1 MKILH
6 IIPTYK
12 PAYIYGGPIFSV
24 SLICENLVK
33 EGHEVL
39 MLTTT
44 ANGKNELDVPIGE
57 IQTVD
62 GVPTIYFKRWT
73 KDHTHISPALMWN
86 VFIKC
91 KKYDA
96 VHIHSWWN
104 IPVMVSVLLCWVRG
118 VKPILSP
125 RGMLSDF
132 TFEKNHSSLKGIFH
146 NTIGKFLLNKTRLHL
161 TAEAEQKECE
171 SIGTDNFVLPNYIQ
185 LNSAKFKIQNL
196 NKKETF
202 NILFLSRIH
211 VKKNIENLFRAL
223 ETINFDFQLNVAGM
237 GEENYLSG
245 LKKLANKLG
254 IANKIKW
261 LGEVH
266 GKEKFEVY
274 SNADLLVL
282 PSFNENFANVVIES
296 LSTGTP
302 VMVSEHVGLADYV
315 EQNNLGW
322 ICGTDAEN
330 IRKYLEIIFADK
342 NRLEEIGKK
351 AVEITQQDFSPT
363 ELTKRYIVQYKR

>member
-33 EGHEVL
+33 AGHEVL

-44 ANGKNELDVPIGE
+44 ANGKEELQVPIGKT
-57 IQTVD
+57 QTVD

-73 KDHTHISPALMWN
+73 KDHTHFSPALMWN
-86 VFIKC
+86 VFVKC

-104 IPVMVSVLLCWVRG
+104 IPVMVSVLLCWLRG

-132 TFEKNHSSLKGIFH
+132 TFGENHSSIKGFFH
-146 NTIGKFLLNKTRLHL
+146 NTIGKFLLKKTRLHM

-171 SIGTDNFVLPNYIQ
+171 NIGADSFVLPNYIQ
-185 LNSAKFKIQNL
+185 LNSGKNL
-196 NKKETF
+196 LKNSNEKKLF
-202 NILFLSRIH
+202 SLLFLSRIH
-211 VKKNIENLFRAL
+211 PKKNIENLFKAL
-223 ETINFDFQLNVAGM
+223 KNVNFEFQLNMAGM
-237 GEENYLSG
+237 GEEVYLSE
-245 LKKLANKLG
+245 LKKRAGELG
-254 IANKIKW
+254 IANKVNW
-261 LGEVH
+261 LGPVH
-266 GKEKFEVY
+266 GDEKFEIY
-274 SNADLLVL
+274 AKADLLVL

-296 LSTGTP
+296 LSAGTP
-302 VMVSEHVGLADYV
+302 VMVSGHVGLADYV
-315 EQNNLGW
+315 KQNGLGW
-322 ICGTDAEN
+322 ICGTDAEG
-330 IRKYLEIIFADK
+330 IQETLETIFTDK
-342 NRLEEIGKK
+342 NRLAEISKK
-351 AVEITQQDFSPT
+351 AAEIIQRDFSPA
-363 ELTKRYIVQYKR
+363 ELTKKYIAEYKK